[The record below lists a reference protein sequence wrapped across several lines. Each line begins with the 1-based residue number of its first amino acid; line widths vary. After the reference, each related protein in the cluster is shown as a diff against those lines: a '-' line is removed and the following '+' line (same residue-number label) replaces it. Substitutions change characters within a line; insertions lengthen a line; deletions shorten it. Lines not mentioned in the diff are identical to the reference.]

1 MSADIFPKSKPV
13 LRGWLETFETALD
26 DHGAEVGID
35 APRVTLIKGHID
47 GWIASFVAIEPAK
60 NAWQTTTAAN
70 DGLTLTLI
78 PELRTLIK
86 DIKGST
92 AYTHAL
98 GEAFGIIAPVSGF
111 DPSTFKTTLKIKIE
125 GGRII
130 IEFVKSEVE
139 GVHIYTRLRGEL
151 GWTYLATDTHSPYY
165 DTRPLATPGHAETRE
180 YMARGVIN
188 DEEIGLDSDIASVVF
203 SG

>member
-1 MSADIFPKSKPV
+1 MADIFPRQKAL
-13 LRGWLETFETALD
+13 LRGWLETFKAALD
-26 DHGAEVGID
+26 DRGAEVGID
-35 APRVTLIKGHID
+35 AGRVTTMDGRID

-70 DGLTLTLI
+70 DSLTDTLLPDI
-78 PELRTLIK
+78 RTLIK

-92 AYTHAL
+92 AYTTAI
-98 GEAFGIIAPVSGF
+98 GEAFGIITPASGF

-130 IEFVKSEVE
+130 IDFVKSEVE